1 MPNSNENVPKMGK
14 EEIIDI
20 GIDKIENFP
29 NHPFKVADESLEEL
43 KESINEYGITTPLIV
58 REKQKGKY
66 EIISGHR
73 RKRVCE
79 LLDIDKIP
87 CIVRNFTDD
96 EAIIQM
102 VDSNIQR
109 KEILPSERAF
119 AYKMKLD
126 AIKRKAGRPKKE
138 NSRQLVGNLESVEMI
153 GKETGESG
161 RQIQRYIRLTELI
174 PKILEMVDIGRI
186 AFNPAV
192 ELSYLTKEEQYA
204 LLDSIQWFEATPT
217 LSQAQELKRL
227 SQNRELTDEKLANI
241 LSKEKGNQDFKYEI
255 SYNQF
260 AKYIPKTL
268 ITPKEVQNYLLKC
281 AIACK
286 EKGIDVEK
294 LDIALPKDKPKNKN
308 RDAR

>member
-1 MPNSNENVPKMGK
+1 MSNSNDNTPKIEK
-14 EEIIDI
+14 EEILEI
-20 GIDKIENFP
+20 GITQIENFP
-29 NHPFKVADESLEEL
+29 NHPFKVVDESLEEL

-58 REKQKGKY
+58 REKPKGKY

-73 RKRVCE
+73 RKRACE

-87 CIVRNFTDD
+87 CIVRTFTDD
-96 EAIIQM
+96 EAVIQM

-109 KEILPSERAF
+109 EEILFSEKAF

-126 AIKRKAGRPKKE
+126 AMKHQGKTSNQLGWKLSENESAYKLGQEAGDSATQVR
-138 NSRQLVGNLESVEMI
+138 
-153 GKETGESG
+153 
-161 RQIQRYIRLTELI
+161 RYIRLTYLTPEL
-174 PKILEMVDIGRI
+174 LEMVDIGRI

-192 ELSYLTKEEQYA
+192 ELSYLTKAEQYA

-217 LSQAQELKRL
+217 LSQAQGLKRL
-227 SQNRELTDEKLANI
+227 SQSGELTDEKLANI

-268 ITPKEVQNYLLKC
+268 VTPKEVQNYLLKC

-294 LDIALPKDKPKNKN
+294 LNIDLPENKFKNKN
-308 RDAR
+308 KDAR